1 MFFKKKEI
9 TTNDVVNYIAGYDSK
24 DLELFTEAVKCEQ
37 EKRKILN
44 KIRNSSVD
52 SWFDEGSDE
61 DEN

>member
-1 MFFKKKEI
+1 MFFRKKEI
-9 TTNDVVNYIAGYDSK
+9 TANDVVNYIAGYYDSK

-44 KIRNSSVD
+44 KIRNSSVEN
-52 SWFDEGSDE
+52 WFNGDDE

>member
-1 MFFKKKEI
+1 MFFRKKEI
-9 TTNDVVNYIAGYDSK
+9 TANDVVNYIVGYDSK

-44 KIRNSSVD
+44 KIRNSSVE
-52 SWFDEGSDE
+52 SWFNGDDE